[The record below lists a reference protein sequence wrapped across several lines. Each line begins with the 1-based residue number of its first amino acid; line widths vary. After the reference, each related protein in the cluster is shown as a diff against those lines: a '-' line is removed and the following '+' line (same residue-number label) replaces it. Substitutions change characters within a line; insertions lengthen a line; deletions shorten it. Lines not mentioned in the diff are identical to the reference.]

1 MQIDFERIVR
11 EELPQAERIAEWMKA
26 HHPQGRIVDIGCGPG
41 LYVNEMRVLG
51 LDAIGVD
58 NDKRLPD
65 GLWFMRRDITDRMS
79 DPPSGSTV
87 LSLEVGEHLDEVFSR
102 TYIDYIS
109 STGASTVYFSAA
121 RPGQG
126 GEGHINCQPKGFWL
140 RLFSDFGFYFDPE
153 ATDEWLRYLRSG
165 PHMGWLAHP
174 ELGNGMVIRRA

>member
-1 MQIDFERIVR
+1 MQIDFERIAR
-11 EELPQAERIAEWMKA
+11 EELPQAKRIAEWMKA
-26 HHPQGRIVDIGCGPG
+26 HHPHGRIVDIGCGPG
-41 LYVNEMRVLG
+41 LYVNEMRALG

-58 NDKRLPD
+58 NDERLPN
-65 GLWFMRRDITDRMS
+65 GPWFMRQDITDVE
-79 DPPSGSTV
+79 PPPLGTVV
-87 LSLEVGEHLDEVFSR
+87 LSLEVGEHLPRDRSWRYV
-102 TYIDYIS
+102 DYIS
-109 STGASTVYFSAA
+109 STGVGIVYFSAA

-140 RLFSDFGFYFDPE
+140 RLFTQYGFYFDYE